1 MPKTKKEIFK
11 FIIRI
16 LKIIIGSFLLGL
28 GNGLFMI
35 PYSIIAGGVSG
46 IGIIIGKLCSISD
59 ITLMITLINVAFFI
73 LGWILLGHSFA
84 LKTVISTI
92 IYPVAIII
100 GTALY
105 NAGLNFG
112 VVEEIANDSMY
123 YLLAAVF
130 GGIFIGAGVAL
141 TFSGGG
147 STGGVDV
154 ITLVINKYTGIKA
167 SRLSFF
173 VDAVIILLGLI
184 VNPFDKLLVGI
195 ISTFTTSIIIDKL
208 FDSEKNVV
216 ANVISSKYDE
226 INNFVADKLDRT
238 TTIISAVGGYSS
250 NEVKLLQIV
259 LNYQEYYI
267 LEDIIAKVDPQ
278 AFVYITKAYSVKGEG
293 FKAHVYRN
301 RRKNKNEGK

>member
-184 VNPFDKLLVGI
+184 VNPFDKL
-195 ISTFTTSIIIDKL
+195 